1 MFDVSQSTSP
11 GASLNDILAKSK
23 SNMNKLVEIR
33 WYSHEIGF
41 HIYIKKMYDSV
52 QLKEEHW
59 CFQQHIWRNDLHK
72 KKIPDENVIKTL
84 INGVKSSENQS
95 ERGLHETERISSDEY
110 AEVNDIVQKDI
121 YIYI

>member
-23 SNMNKLVEIR
+23 NNMKKLEEIR
-33 WYSHEIGF
+33 WYSHEIRF

-59 CFQQHIWRNDLHK
+59 
-72 KKIPDENVIKTL
+72 
-84 INGVKSSENQS
+84 
-95 ERGLHETERISSDEY
+95 
-110 AEVNDIVQKDI
+110 
-121 YIYI
+121 

>member
-1 MFDVSQSTSP
+1 M
-11 GASLNDILAKSK
+11 
-23 SNMNKLVEIR
+23 
-33 WYSHEIGF
+33 
-41 HIYIKKMYDSV
+41 
-52 QLKEEHW
+52 
-59 CFQQHIWRNDLHK
+59 HK

-121 YIYI
+121 YIYMYISLLLMTVWQVKKIPILHLREQINLNWC